1 LVYTALIEL
10 INFKS
15 WTESLGY
22 DREWLIQIT
31 QSEIYSLIQSITK
44 DFGGYSLPL
53 RYDVQI
59 SILPLNADINLFT
72 DDLRSALMSKS
83 PVPIS
88 INVRCGLPHEVL
100 SNEFRAECHPR
111 DICIAHLDLNDFT
124 LKSSHRGL
132 YHPYVDVLRITSE
145 LAIKL
150 VGRAIVQ
157 YLGGDNVAVIS
168 DPKYLDSIVNEIMKY
183 DVKLGIGISKYP
195 RKSFELATKALSIL
209 RKGNRSLKYLV
220 LRE

>member
-1 LVYTALIEL
+1 MVYTALIEL

-31 QSEIYSLIQSITK
+31 QSEIYNLIQSITK

-59 SILPLNADINLFT
+59 SILPFNADINLFMSN
-72 DDLRSALMSKS
+72 LRNALMGRS
-83 PVPIS
+83 PVPTS
-88 INVRCGLPHEVL
+88 INVHCGLPHEVL
-100 SNEFRAECHPR
+100 NNGFRAECHPQ
-111 DICIAHLDLNDFT
+111 DICIAHLDLNDFI
-124 LKSSHRGL
+124 LKSSYRGL

-145 LAIKL
+145 LATKL
-150 VGRAIVQ
+150 VSRAVVQ
-157 YLGGDNVAVIS
+157 YLGGDNIAIIS
-168 DPKYLDSIVNEIMKY
+168 DPKYLDLIVSEVMNY

-195 RKSFELATKALSIL
+195 RKSFELATKALSVL
-209 RKGNRSLKYLV
+209 RRGNRSLKYLV